1 MNREAPGGGAPDGG
15 APEGRTSE
23 EPGFDELGAAGTP
36 GAGMTPEVPHPA
48 DADAVE
54 HGEGPADPTRAAVLH
69 HAAATHLDAHTA
81 LNDDN
86 HGHAEPT
93 LGPIDWPAWGFA
105 ALGVLAGGIV
115 VLLFWVAVA

>member
-1 MNREAPGGGAPDGG
+1 VNRLESPKDT
-15 APEGRTSE
+15 PEGRTPE
-23 EPGFDELGAAGTP
+23 APAADEQGAAGTP

-54 HGEGPADPTRAAVLH
+54 HGAGPADPTRAAVLH
-69 HAAATHLDAHTA
+69 HAAPTHMDAHA
-81 LNDDN
+81 ELSDGD
-86 HGHAEPT
+86 HGHAEPM

-115 VLLFWVAVA
+115 VLLFRVAVG